1 MAGSLANIQF
11 SWRRGLFL
19 SFGLVLFVVTAA
31 SRLQAQSQATSELR
45 EVLEQFS
52 ADREVLSRRY
62 DASFTSERV
71 ARMQRFLDDQ
81 RARLE
86 SEALAP
92 RSLEGAVDWTLLWDE
107 LEHQSRRLARER
119 ERQEELAPWLPFRSE
134 LEELHAARGRHEAV
148 DGAKAAASIE
158 RLRASAL
165 AVRKQLESSLKSSK
179 GDQAEE
185 NSGSTA
191 ESGKAELQLD
201 PPSPHLGLAASE
213 AAKEMLRV
221 LDDWFEYHD
230 GYDPLFSWWCRTPM
244 QRARQALQAYEKVL
258 REKVA
263 GFPPAKDGEQGEDT
277 LSDPIVG
284 DPIGRAALLEE
295 LEHERIAYTPEELIE
310 IAKRERDWCHARL
323 REAARDMGLGD
334 DWKAALE
341 QVKQS
346 YVEPGLQPE
355 LIRELST
362 ESVQFLRDRD
372 LMEIPEL
379 ADEVWR
385 MEMMSPQLQKVN
397 PFFTGGEVISVSFP
411 TDAMEHDDKLM
422 SLRGNNRHFSRAVV
436 HHELIPGHH
445 LQGFMTRRYMPHRRA
460 FGTPFWT
467 EGWALYWELRL
478 WDLGFAKSPQDRIG
492 MLFWRMHRCARIVF
506 SLSFHT
512 GKMTAQECIDYLVE
526 EVGHERANAEGE
538 VRRSFNGSYEPLY
551 QAAYLLGGLQLI
563 ALHKEL
569 VVSGAMSE
577 RVFHDN
583 ILRGGPLPID
593 LVRSR
598 LLGRAPQLR
607 SRSTWRFADG

>member
-1 MAGSLANIQF
+1 MALRLHSVSAFRLGQRFLAF
-11 SWRRGLFL
+11 C
-19 SFGLVLFVVTAA
+19 VLALLGIA
-31 SRLQAQSQATSELR
+31 MGRLQAQSQSTSELR

-52 ADREVLSRRY
+52 ADREVLARRY
-62 DASFTSERV
+62 DASFSSERM
-71 ARMQRFLDDQ
+71 ARVQRFLDEQ

-92 RSLEGAVDWTLLWDE
+92 RSLEGAIDWTLLWDE
-107 LEHQSRRLARER
+107 LEHQRRILARER
-119 ERQEELAPWLPFRSE
+119 QRQEELAPWLPFRAE
-134 LEELHAARGRHEAV
+134 LEQLHAARGRHADV
-148 DGAKAAASIE
+148 DGAKAAAGIE
-158 RLRASAL
+158 RLRDGVL
-165 AVRKQLESSLKSSK
+165 AVREQLEASLKDSK
-179 GDQAEE
+179 GNNSVSGGESAAAEIKL
-185 NSGSTA
+185 A
-191 ESGKAELQLD
+191 
-201 PPSPHLGLAASE
+201 PPSPHLGLAASQ
-213 AAKEMLRV
+213 AVAEMRRV
-221 LDDWFEYHD
+221 LDDWFDYYD
-230 GYDPLFSWWCRTPM
+230 GYHPLFSWWCRAPM
-244 QRARQALQAYEKVL
+244 QGAREALESYEKVL
-258 REKVA
+258 REEVA
-263 GFPPAKDGEQGEDT
+263 GFPKPGDGKKGEVPP
-277 LSDPIVG
+277 SEPIVG

-295 LEHERIAYTPEELIE
+295 LEHERVAYSPEELIE

-323 REAARDMGLGD
+323 REAAADMGLGD

-341 QVKQS
+341 RVKQS
-346 YVEPGLQPE
+346 YVEPGMQPR
-355 LIRELST
+355 LIRELSA
-362 ESVQFLRDRD
+362 ESVQFLRERD

-385 MEMMSPQLQKVN
+385 MEMMSPTMQKVN

-411 TDAMEHDDKLM
+411 DDSMDHDDKLM

-478 WDLGFAKSPQDRIG
+478 WDLGFAKSPEDRIG

-512 GKMTAQECIDYLVE
+512 GKMTAQECIDYLVD

-538 VRRSFNGSYEPLY
+538 VRRSFNGSYDPLY

-563 ALHKEL
+563 ALHKE
-569 VVSGAMSE
+569 VVAAGTMSE
-577 RVFHDN
+577 RAFHDS
-583 ILRGGPLPID
+583 ILRGGALPID
-593 LVRSR
+593 LVRAR
-598 LLGRAPQLR
+598 VLGRAPQLR